1 MLTNKIALITGASK
15 GIGKAIAI
23 EFAKSNADVIIN
35 YNSNK
40 TSALAVEE
48 EIKKLG
54 RKALSIKADVSKYED
69 VSLMIG
75 LIKKDFGKIDIL
87 VNNAGITRDRTLKN
101 MTKDEWESVINVNLN
116 SIYNVTKQ
124 SLALIPENGSIINI
138 SSIVGLNGN
147 FGQCNYSATK
157 SAVIGFTKS
166 LAKELGKYNIRV
178 NAIAPGF
185 IETDMT
191 SEIPFIRKRIIISQI
206 PLQRIGKPEEVA
218 KLAVFLAS
226 DNSSYISGDVIRV
239 DGGFNF

>member
-23 EFAKSNADVIIN
+23 EFAKNNADVIIN

-54 RKALSIKADVSKYED
+54 RKVLSIKADVSKYED

-75 LIKKDFGKIDIL
+75 LIKKEFGKINIL

-124 SLALIPENGSIINI
+124 ALALIPENGSIINI

-166 LAKELGKYNIRV
+166 LAKEIGKYNIRV

-191 SEIPFIRKRIIISQI
+191 SDIPFIRKRIIISQI
-206 PLQRIGKPEEVA
+206 PLQRIGKSEEVA